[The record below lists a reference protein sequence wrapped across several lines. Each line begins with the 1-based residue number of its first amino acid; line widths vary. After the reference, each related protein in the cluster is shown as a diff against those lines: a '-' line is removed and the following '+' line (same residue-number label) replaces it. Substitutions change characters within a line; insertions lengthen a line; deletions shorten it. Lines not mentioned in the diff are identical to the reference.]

1 MAVRTAMGSVDL
13 TVSQTLR
20 SVTWPNVAVV
30 SIRPH
35 LRALIERETNEP
47 DESRQTDKCKEPI
60 GHIQASLIAAR
71 FDPCEVWKNL
81 CRRQ

>member
-47 DESRQTDKCKEPI
+47 DESRQTDKMQGANRAYPSLLNRCK
-60 GHIQASLIAAR
+60 
-71 FDPCEVWKNL
+71 V
-81 CRRQ
+81 